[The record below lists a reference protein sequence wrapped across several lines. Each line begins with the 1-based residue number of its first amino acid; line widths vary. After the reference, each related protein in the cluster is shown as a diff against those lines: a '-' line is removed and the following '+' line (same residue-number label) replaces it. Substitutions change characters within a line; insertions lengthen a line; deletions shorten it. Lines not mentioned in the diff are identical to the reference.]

1 MMRKLLLLLALIPSL
16 LSAQDIYS
24 DMLADGKTWSF
35 IRFPNGYTM
44 RMGMRGDTIVN
55 GMECRKYG
63 YVNDDGTFSCT
74 SVFRQEGDKVY
85 VKYYNRQDFSLAF
98 DFGVSVGDTME
109 MELDWARI
117 VVTGKDVVTARG
129 HEMRRVSYK
138 VTEYYDGIEWRP
150 LEDNYGSWIEGIGG
164 STGPES
170 HIPVPGFGGNYY
182 MMTDISLGD
191 EVLCDA
197 YIFTGQDPEKMMLT
211 FKPEWTY
218 TKQLWDEVE
227 GEWGEPVEG
236 HAMKTGMEIPSPWF
250 FPYTTTSIEEEGD
263 SKILLRNGDPGQV
276 LAEKASYLEYMSK
289 AFPGI
294 DMEDVFTELAYY
306 PLDVVLYDFSLNV
319 GDRYPCR
326 GEVTVEGISE
336 MTTRD
341 GISRKLFHL
350 SNGLLLLEGVGC
362 LNSRYGVFGYQN
374 DPGTDEGGMAAQSSQ
389 SEEPADGAILS
400 FLKYGEN
407 TDPVYLQG
415 DWEMGIV
422 KVTEQKQANG
432 VIYDLQG
439 RKVGTNPSAQLKK
452 GIYIIGGKKAI
463 IK

>member
-1 MMRKLLLLLALIPSL
+1 MMKRLLLLLALIPSL

-24 DMLADGKTWSF
+24 DMLVDGKTWSF
-35 IRFPNGYTM
+35 IRWPYGYTH

-63 YVNDDGTFSCT
+63 YVNDDGTFSCMAMY
-74 SVFRQEGDKVY
+74 RQEGDKVY
-85 VKYYNRQDFSLAF
+85 VKYHNRKDFSLAY
-98 DFGVSVGDTME
+98 DFGVSVGDTLE
-109 MELDWARI
+109 MKSDWARI

-129 HEMRRVSYK
+129 HEMRHISYK
-138 VTEYYDGIEWRP
+138 VIDFYTGIEWIP
-150 LEDNYGSWIEGIGG
+150 VEGYYGSSWIEGIGG
-164 STGPES
+164 STGPMS
-170 HIPVPGFGGNYY
+170 DIPTPELTGNYDY
-182 MMTDISLGD
+182 LMDISLGD

-218 TKQLWDEVE
+218 TKQLWDEVKSD
-227 GEWGEPVEG
+227 WGEQVEG
-236 HAMKTGMEIPSPWF
+236 HAMKTGMELPPPKN
-250 FPYTTTSIEEEGD
+250 FPYTTINIEEEQQC
-263 SKILLRNGDPGQV
+263 KLLLRNGDLGQV

-289 AFPGI
+289 AFPG
-294 DMEDVFTELAYY
+294 MEDVFTELAYY

-341 GISRKLFHL
+341 GVSRKLFHL

-374 DPGTDEGGMAAQSSQ
+374 DPGINGGSEAAQAPQ
-389 SEEPADGAILS
+389 SEEPADGTILS

-407 TDPVYLQG
+407 TDPVYIQG
-415 DWEMGIV
+415 DWEMGIP
-422 KVTEQKQANG
+422 KVTERKRADG
-432 VIYDLQG
+432 VIHDLQG
-439 RKVGTNPSAQLKK
+439 RKVGINQPSILKK
-452 GIYIIGGKKAI
+452 GIYIIDGKKVI
-463 IK
+463 VK

>member
-1 MMRKLLLLLALIPSL
+1 MKKLLLLLALIPNL

-35 IRFPNGYTM
+35 IRFPNGNTHC
-44 RMGMRGDTIVN
+44 MGMRGDTIVN

-63 YVNDDGTFSCT
+63 YVNGDGTFSCT

-85 VKYYNRQDFSLAF
+85 EKSGNRQDFSLVY
-98 DFGVSVGDTME
+98 DFSISVGDTME
-109 MELDWARI
+109 IECARI
-117 VVTGKDVVTARG
+117 VVTGKDIVTARG
-129 HEMRRVSYK
+129 HDLRRVSFK
-138 VTEYYDGIEWRP
+138 VAEFDDGHGWTPVEG
-150 LEDNYGSWIEGIGG
+150 NYGSSWIEGIGG
-164 STGPES
+164 GTGPES
-170 HIPVPGFGGNYY
+170 NIPLPGFAGNYDNL
-182 MMTDISLGD
+182 MDVSLGG
-191 EVLCDA
+191 ELLCDA
-197 YIFTGQDPEKMMLT
+197 NIFNGSGHEKMMLT
-211 FKPEWTY
+211 YKPEWTY
-218 TKQLWDEVE
+218 TKQLWDEVK
-227 GEWGEPVEG
+227 GDWGKPVEG
-236 HAMKTGMEIPSPWF
+236 YAMKTGMEIPSPWF
-250 FPYTTTSIEEEGD
+250 FPYTTISIDEEED
-263 SKILLRNGDPGQV
+263 SKLLLRNGDPGQV

-289 AFPGI
+289 AFPG
-294 DMEDVFTELAYY
+294 MEEVFTELAYY

-362 LNSRYGVFGYQN
+362 LNSHYGVFGYQN
-374 DPGTDEGGMAAQSSQ
+374 DPGTDEGGMAARSPQ

-415 DWEMGIV
+415 DWEMGIA
-422 KVTEQKQANG
+422 KVTGQKQADG